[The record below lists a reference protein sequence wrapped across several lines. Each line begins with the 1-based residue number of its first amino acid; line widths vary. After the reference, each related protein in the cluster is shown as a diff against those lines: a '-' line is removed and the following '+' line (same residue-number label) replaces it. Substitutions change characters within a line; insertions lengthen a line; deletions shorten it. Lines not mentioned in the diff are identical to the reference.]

1 MRILWAVL
9 CQDVFTSDAGDVE
22 GIFNPLSAYV
32 FEGKPDISQTPYAI
46 PNSLIHA
53 VLMCYNDSHL
63 EGEFSVS
70 VGFLP
75 PTGSKIASGG
85 GYFHHLRVEPGSR
98 AIFQFALSPLYYE
111 SDGDYEVVFAA
122 YTEGG
127 QLDDFT
133 TLIRISALD

>member
-9 CQDVFTSDAGDVE
+9 CQDVFTSDDGGVE
-22 GIFNPLSAYV
+22 GMFNPLSTYV

-53 VLMCYNDSHL
+53 VLMCFNDSNL
-63 EGEFSVS
+63 DGDFSIS

-85 GYFHHLRVEPGSR
+85 GYFHRLRVEPGGH
-98 AIFQFALSPLYYE
+98 AIFQLTLAPLYYE
-111 SDGDYEVVFAA
+111 VDGDYEVAFAA

-127 QLDDFT
+127 QLDNFST
-133 TLIRISALD
+133 VLHISAQ